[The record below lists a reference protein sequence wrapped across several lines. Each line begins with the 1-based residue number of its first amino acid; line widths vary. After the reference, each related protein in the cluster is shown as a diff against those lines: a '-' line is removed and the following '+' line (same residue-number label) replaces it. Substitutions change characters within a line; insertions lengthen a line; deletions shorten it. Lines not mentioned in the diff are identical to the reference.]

1 MEVEGTV
8 ILAGEKRNGQI
19 VLPLAPEKLRK
30 LVLNTK
36 NNDFRLYFSDL
47 RYGMAQRKIAYRLLP
62 EDEDWKMQQLGKC
75 LWYNRLPVGEYTL
88 QVKLVFPDGA
98 EGDVI
103 QVPIVVEA
111 GWYRSVWAYWAYG
124 VLIVILFYILYR
136 HFKRK
141 NTRRLMH
148 RDREILLRES
158 LNVEKMKL
166 EQKQEIETMRNRLL
180 MLFVQKLR
188 TPLSLII
195 GPLKDMLED
204 LKLIPGFAMR
214 GQVAYRNSLRMLDAC
229 NQLLAIY
236 GHSNLNEKLQVA
248 PYQVEKLIDN
258 NLFDIRE
265 MLKVYPIHFQYD
277 KRVKKELEFYVDKRK
292 VEFIIHNLLTNAF
305 AHTNFAGNVSL
316 TITET
321 MEENQYYV
329 TISVEDD
336 GKASIN
342 TFEQI
347 LPGNKKARS
356 EPGFI
361 EVGFSVMQ
369 RMMEIHHGTISLVD
383 SPGKDAK
390 ISVSF
395 PLDRSV
401 LENDPNIE
409 FVAPEENKDI
419 EFDSMEIAQL
429 NPVAAEDMLQST
441 SGTKKTLLIVEDQ
454 RDIRL
459 YLKILFDKEYNLL
472 MATNGQEGVDMA
484 MKELPDLIICDIMMP
499 VKDGFECCREVKE
512 GLETCSIPFIML
524 TAKVED
530 EDVVHGLEIG
540 ADDYVLKPFTPS
552 ILKAKVRALLNS
564 RQMLKQMY
572 TKLFMLPGTDAAGA
586 SQTEQPDEHVKV
598 EDPFISSVIKIVE
611 DNIGKADF
619 SVKKLAAEMNMSQ
632 PTLYRKV
639 KQNTDYT
646 IIELIRGVR
655 MRRAAVLLKTK
666 QYGVQ
671 EVAEMVGYN
680 DIPTFRKHFVDA
692 FGTTP
697 STYE

>member
-1 MEVEGTV
+1 
-8 ILAGEKRNGQI
+8 
-19 VLPLAPEKLRK
+19 
-30 LVLNTK
+30 
-36 NNDFRLYFSDL
+36 
-47 RYGMAQRKIAYRLLP
+47 
-62 EDEDWKMQQLGKC
+62 
-75 LWYNRLPVGEYTL
+75 
-88 QVKLVFPDGA
+88 
-98 EGDVI
+98 
-103 QVPIVVEA
+103 
-111 GWYRSVWAYWAYG
+111 
-124 VLIVILFYILYR
+124 
-136 HFKRK
+136 
-141 NTRRLMH
+141 
-148 RDREILLRES
+148 
-158 LNVEKMKL
+158 MKL
-166 EQKQEIETMRNRLL
+166 EQKQEIDTMRNRLL

-195 GPLKDMLED
+195 GPLKDMLEE
-204 LKLIPGFAMR
+204 LKLIPGFAAR

-236 GHSNLNEKLQVA
+236 GHSSLNEKLQLA

-265 MLKVYPIHFQYD
+265 ILKVYPIHFQYE

-305 AHTNFAGNVSL
+305 AHINYAGNVSL
-316 TITET
+316 TISET
-321 MEENQYYV
+321 MEENQHYV
-329 TISVEDD
+329 TITVEDD
-336 GKASIN
+336 GNASIN
-342 TFEQI
+342 SLGQI
-347 LPGNKKARS
+347 LPGNKMAGS

-361 EVGFSVMQ
+361 EVGFTVMQ
-369 RMMEIHHGTISLVD
+369 RMMEIHHGKISLVD
-383 SPGKDAK
+383 SPEKNAK

-395 PLDRSV
+395 PLDKSV
-401 LENDPNIE
+401 LKNDPNIE
-409 FVAPEENKDI
+409 FVDPEKNKDI
-419 EFDSMEIAQL
+419 EFGSMEIAQL
-429 NPVAAEDMLQST
+429 NSMAAEDIVQST

-484 MKELPDLIICDIMMP
+484 IKELPDLIICDIMMP

-512 GLETCSIPFIML
+512 GLETCGIPFIML

-564 RQMLKQMY
+564 RQVLKQMY
-572 TKLFMLPGTDAAGA
+572 TKLFMLPGADTAGV
-586 SQTEQPDEHVKV
+586 SETEQPDEHVKV

-666 QYGVQ
+666 QYAVQ

>member
-1 MEVEGTV
+1 M
-8 ILAGEKRNGQI
+8 
-19 VLPLAPEKLRK
+19 
-30 LVLNTK
+30 
-36 NNDFRLYFSDL
+36 
-47 RYGMAQRKIAYRLLP
+47 
-62 EDEDWKMQQLGKC
+62 
-75 LWYNRLPVGEYTL
+75 GEYAL
-88 QVKLVFPDGA
+88 QVKLVFPDGT

-103 QVPIVVEA
+103 QVPIVVKA
-111 GWYRSVWAYWAYG
+111 GWYRSVGAYWAYG
-124 VLIVILFYILYR
+124 VLIVILLYIIYW

-166 EQKQEIETMRNRLL
+166 EQKQEIDTMRNRLL

-195 GPLKDMLED
+195 GPLKDMLEE
-204 LKLIPGFAMR
+204 LKLIPGFAAR

-236 GHSNLNEKLQVA
+236 GHSSLNEKLQLA

-265 MLKVYPIHFQYD
+265 ILKVYPIHFQYE

-305 AHTNFAGNVSL
+305 AHINYAGNVSL
-316 TITET
+316 TISET
-321 MEENQYYV
+321 MEENQHYV
-329 TISVEDD
+329 TITVEDD
-336 GKASIN
+336 GNASIN
-342 TFEQI
+342 SLGQI
-347 LPGNKKARS
+347 LPGNKMAGS

-361 EVGFSVMQ
+361 EVGFTVMQ
-369 RMMEIHHGTISLVD
+369 RMMEIHHGKISLVD
-383 SPGKDAK
+383 SPEKNAK

-395 PLDRSV
+395 PLDKSV
-401 LENDPNIE
+401 LKNDPNIE
-409 FVAPEENKDI
+409 FVDPEKNKDI
-419 EFDSMEIAQL
+419 EFGSMEIAQL
-429 NPVAAEDMLQST
+429 NSMAAEDIVQST

-484 MKELPDLIICDIMMP
+484 IKELPDLIICDIMMP

-512 GLETCSIPFIML
+512 GLETCGIPFIML

-564 RQMLKQMY
+564 RQVLKQMY
-572 TKLFMLPGTDAAGA
+572 TKLFMLPGADTAGV
-586 SQTEQPDEHVKV
+586 SETEQPDEHVKV

-666 QYGVQ
+666 QYAVQ

>member
-1 MEVEGTV
+1 
-8 ILAGEKRNGQI
+8 
-19 VLPLAPEKLRK
+19 
-30 LVLNTK
+30 
-36 NNDFRLYFSDL
+36 
-47 RYGMAQRKIAYRLLP
+47 
-62 EDEDWKMQQLGKC
+62 
-75 LWYNRLPVGEYTL
+75 
-88 QVKLVFPDGA
+88 
-98 EGDVI
+98 
-103 QVPIVVEA
+103 
-111 GWYRSVWAYWAYG
+111 
-124 VLIVILFYILYR
+124 
-136 HFKRK
+136 
-141 NTRRLMH
+141 MH

-166 EQKQEIETMRNRLL
+166 EQKQEIDTMRNRLL

-195 GPLKDMLED
+195 GPLKDMLEE
-204 LKLIPGFAMR
+204 LKLIPGFAAR

-236 GHSNLNEKLQVA
+236 GHSSLNEKLQLA

-265 MLKVYPIHFQYD
+265 ILKVYPIHFQYE

-305 AHTNFAGNVSL
+305 AHINYAGNVSL
-316 TITET
+316 TISET
-321 MEENQYYV
+321 MEENQHYV
-329 TISVEDD
+329 TITVEDD
-336 GKASIN
+336 GNASIN
-342 TFEQI
+342 SLGQI
-347 LPGNKKARS
+347 LPGNKMAGS

-361 EVGFSVMQ
+361 EVGFTVMQ
-369 RMMEIHHGTISLVD
+369 RMMEIHHGKISLVD
-383 SPGKDAK
+383 SPEKNAK

-395 PLDRSV
+395 PLDKSV
-401 LENDPNIE
+401 LKNDPNIE
-409 FVAPEENKDI
+409 FVDPEKNKDI
-419 EFDSMEIAQL
+419 EFGSMEIAQL
-429 NPVAAEDMLQST
+429 NSMAAEDIVQST

-484 MKELPDLIICDIMMP
+484 IKELPDLIICDIMMP

-512 GLETCSIPFIML
+512 GLETCGIPFIML

-564 RQMLKQMY
+564 RQVLKQMY
-572 TKLFMLPGTDAAGA
+572 TKLFMLPGADTAGV
-586 SQTEQPDEHVKV
+586 SETEQPDEHVKV

-666 QYGVQ
+666 QYAVQ

>member
-1 MEVEGTV
+1 
-8 ILAGEKRNGQI
+8 
-19 VLPLAPEKLRK
+19 
-30 LVLNTK
+30 
-36 NNDFRLYFSDL
+36 
-47 RYGMAQRKIAYRLLP
+47 
-62 EDEDWKMQQLGKC
+62 MQQLGKC

-111 GWYRSVWAYWAYG
+111 DWYHSVWAYWAYG
-124 VLIVILFYILYR
+124 VLIVILLYMLYR
-136 HFKRK
+136 HLKRR

-265 MLKVYPIHFQYD
+265 MLKVYPIHFQYE

-316 TITET
+316 TISET
-321 MEENQYYV
+321 MEENQHYV

-342 TFEQI
+342 TVEQI

-419 EFDSMEIAQL
+419 EFESMEIVQL
-429 NPVAAEDMLQST
+429 NPVAAEDTVQST

-454 RDIRL
+454 KDIRL

-564 RQMLKQMY
+564 RQVLKQMY
-572 TKLFMLPGTDAAGA
+572 TKLFMLPGADTAGV
-586 SQTEQPDEHVKV
+586 SETEQPDEHVKV

-666 QYGVQ
+666 QYAVQ

>member
-1 MEVEGTV
+1 M
-8 ILAGEKRNGQI
+8 
-19 VLPLAPEKLRK
+19 
-30 LVLNTK
+30 
-36 NNDFRLYFSDL
+36 
-47 RYGMAQRKIAYRLLP
+47 
-62 EDEDWKMQQLGKC
+62 
-75 LWYNRLPVGEYTL
+75 
-88 QVKLVFPDGA
+88 
-98 EGDVI
+98 
-103 QVPIVVEA
+103 
-111 GWYRSVWAYWAYG
+111 
-124 VLIVILFYILYR
+124 LYR
-136 HFKRK
+136 HLKRR
-141 NTRRLMH
+141 NIRRLMH

-158 LNVEKMKL
+158 LNIEKMKL

-265 MLKVYPIHFQYD
+265 MLKVYPIHFQYE

-305 AHTNFAGNVSL
+305 AHTNFSGNVSL
-316 TITET
+316 TISET
-321 MEENQYYV
+321 MEENQHYV

-342 TFEQI
+342 TVEQI

-419 EFDSMEIAQL
+419 EFESMEIAQL
-429 NPVAAEDMLQST
+429 NSMAAEDMVQST

-484 MKELPDLIICDIMMP
+484 IKELPDLIICDIMMP

-512 GLETCSIPFIML
+512 GLETCGIPFIML

-564 RQMLKQMY
+564 RQVLKQMY
-572 TKLFMLPGTDAAGA
+572 TKLFMLPGADTAGV
-586 SQTEQPDEHVKV
+586 SETEQPDEHVKV

-666 QYGVQ
+666 QYAVQ